1 MTLHIKSEHVNTQ
14 KGVPISCIG
23 VAQVKIES
31 RNDKMLATACM
42 HFLGKGEDE
51 IRNIALE
58 TMEGQYLKRVLEN
71 KKKTLGHQRAI
82 MGTMTVEQIYQDRKE
97 FSKQVFEV
105 ASTDMINM
113 GITVVSYTLK
123 DIRDRQGY
131 LKALGMGRTAEVKR
145 DARMGEAIANMES
158 SIKEAEAEQERM
170 KSK

>member
-1 MTLHIKSEHVNTQ
+1 
-14 KGVPISCIG
+14 
-23 VAQVKIES
+23 
-31 RNDKMLATACM
+31 
-42 HFLGKGEDE
+42 
-51 IRNIALE
+51 
-58 TMEGQYLKRVLEN
+58 
-71 KKKTLGHQRAI
+71 

-170 KSK
+170 KSKWVAIKHYFLDCQNINIYTHIIYDLYL